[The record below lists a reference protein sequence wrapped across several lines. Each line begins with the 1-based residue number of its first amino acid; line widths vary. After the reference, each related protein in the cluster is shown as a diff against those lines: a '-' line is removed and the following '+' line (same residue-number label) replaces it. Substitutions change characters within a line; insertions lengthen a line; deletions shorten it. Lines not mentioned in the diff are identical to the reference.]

1 MMEYHGRRLRLRL
14 EGESHSPE
22 MRVTIWGLPVGEPV
36 DKETLLGLLA
46 RRRPG
51 QSPLTTGRN
60 EKDEPEFLSGTRDGM
75 LTGEPVVIRFAN
87 EDRRPE
93 DYAAIRTIPR
103 PGHADYPQYLQGGA
117 IPSGGGALGGRM
129 TLLLCAAGGLALG
142 LLKKKNI
149 TVAGRLLSVGG
160 VRDIPLPVWP
170 PKELLEAL
178 AEKKLPVWS
187 EELIPRMEEEILAAA
202 KKAKE
207 AGAVRFSLVTSG
219 RNQDNPNEFDEIID
233 IVKKI
238 REQVGIEVCCS
249 LGLIS
254 KEQALQLKE
263 AGITRIHCNIETSP
277 SYFPEI
283 CSTHTM
289 EDKEDIIHT
298 AQSAGIRVCS
308 GGIIGLG
315 ESLDQRV
322 EMAFHLK
329 EMHIDSVPLNILN
342 PVKGTPFYTNKRLSP
357 LEVLRTFAMFR
368 FVLPKALI
376 RTAGGREVNLRSLQ
390 AYALTGGLN
399 GIMVGGYL
407 TTGGRDPKEDIRMTE
422 DLGRSMTTPK
432 L

>member
-1 MMEYHGRRLRLRL
+1 MESACA
-14 EGESHSPE
+14 E
-22 MRVTIWGLPVGEPV
+22 I
-36 DKETLLGLLA
+36 
-46 RRRPG
+46 
-51 QSPLTTGRN
+51 
-60 EKDEPEFLSGTRDGM
+60 
-75 LTGEPVVIRFAN
+75 IR
-87 EDRRPE
+87 
-93 DYAAIRTIPR
+93 
-103 PGHADYPQYLQGGA
+103 
-117 IPSGGGALGGRM
+117 
-129 TLLLCAAGGLALG
+129 
-142 LLKKKNI
+142 
-149 TVAGRLLSVGG
+149 
-160 VRDIPLPVWP
+160 
-170 PKELLEAL
+170 L
-178 AEKKLPVWS
+178 AEKVMDGGEITQEEAKSLIRTKDEDTMLLLAMADKIRQKFNGNAVDFCAIINARSGHCQENCKFCAQSGWYNTGSKVYRLLP
-187 EELIPRMEEEILAAA
+187 EEEILAAA

-263 AGITRIHCNIETSP
+263 AGITRIHCNIET
-277 SYFPEI
+277 
-283 CSTHTM
+283 M

-342 PVKGTPFYTNKRLSP
+342 PVKGTPFYTNKRLPP